1 MKNRSFMTIM
11 AVTAVTAMLMAGCGS
26 SNAVPA
32 KEEAVTETVQA
43 TAEEANPADE
53 TVPADQAA
61 TADTAIAEAPSA
73 VSQGETA
80 SEAGAVEETTAE
92 AAQEDAA
99 ETEQGES
106 ATAEPQEGDTVVIVY
121 EGNEIEAT
129 FRNIAGPEFPV
140 ESQGDY
146 VYDVLGMSC
155 CFKQAVAPGRIDYE
169 KLPEEWQSMAR
180 TVYMIN
186 KKESEQ
192 NAVVLPEPQEG
203 DVTTVIR
210 EDGKE
215 ITVTFQGMDGDRYV
229 YDAEGNK
236 VTTSEV
242 LEKGAIPFKDLPM
255 GWTEILSHGY

>member
-1 MKNRSFMTIM
+1 MKNRSFVTIL
-11 AVTAVTAMLMAGCGS
+11 AVTVITAVLAAGCGS
-26 SNAVPA
+26 SNAAPA
-32 KEEAVTETVQA
+32 KEEAATETVQA

-53 TVPADQAA
+53 ASA
-61 TADTAIAEAPSA
+61 ADTAVDQVPSAAAEGETIAEN
-73 VSQGETA
+73 E
-80 SEAGAVEETTAE
+80 AVEETTAVA
-92 AAQEDAA
+92 AAQEEAA
-99 ETEQGES
+99 ETEQAEIV
-106 ATAEPQEGDTVVIVY
+106 TAEPQEGDTVVIVY

-186 KKESEQ
+186 KQESEQ
-192 NAVVLPEPQEG
+192 DAVVLPEPQEG

>member
-1 MKNRSFMTIM
+1 MKTGNVLKLL
-11 AVTAVTAMLMAGCGS
+11 AVTAVTAMLMAGCGA
-26 SNAVPA
+26 SNSAPA
-32 KEEAVTETVQA
+32 KEEAVTETAQT
-43 TAEEANPADE
+43 TAEEADPADE
-53 TVPADQAA
+53 AVSADRAV
-61 TADTAIAEAPSA
+61 TADTAIAEAPSV

-80 SEAGAVEETTAE
+80 SEAEAVEETTAE
-92 AAQEDAA
+92 AAQAA
-99 ETEQGES
+99 ETEQAEIV
-106 ATAEPQEGDTVVIVY
+106 TAEPQEGDTVVIVY
-121 EGNEIEAT
+121 EGNEIEAA
-129 FRNIAGPEFPV
+129 FRNIAEGPEYPQ
-140 ESQGDY
+140 ESQGEY
-146 VYDVLGMSC
+146 IYDVLGMKC
-155 CFKQAVAPGRIDYE
+155 IFEQAVAPGRIEYE

-186 KKESEQ
+186 KQESEQ
-192 NAVVLPEPQEG
+192 DAVVLPEPQEG